1 LTLAAALL
9 LLTATGCVGGTG
21 SSPGG
26 GLAGAWQLTSGSDA
40 TGAIEPGDAFITL
53 IVDGHSAGG
62 RAACNTYGVE
72 IDGTADDLTIGA
84 ATMTEMACLEDGL
97 MELEARYVTALT
109 AVTSAEVGSASL
121 VLRGGDV
128 ELSYEPIP
136 EVPAKSLTDTE
147 WLLTTL
153 VSGGGPDGTAS
164 SVIGEPTLL
173 LTADGRITGSAGCRG
188 FEGRY
193 DAHFGE
199 ITASSLDVEAADCPT
214 EFVQQEEHIL
224 GVLGGGF
231 RSVVEGDQLTLT
243 STVGSTGLVYTAA
256 GS

>member
-1 LTLAAALL
+1 
-9 LLTATGCVGGTG
+9 
-21 SSPGG
+21 
-26 GLAGAWQLTSGSDA
+26 
-40 TGAIEPGDAFITL
+40 
-53 IVDGHSAGG
+53 
-62 RAACNTYGVE
+62 
-72 IDGTADDLTIGA
+72 
-84 ATMTEMACLEDGL
+84 MACLEDGL

-214 EFVQQEEHIL
+214 EFVQQEEHIV